1 MTFKPSFKPWAL
13 YALVAG
19 FCTPVWAQSQLTGVI
34 EQALDLDAGRQQILA
49 QSQAIR
55 ENGVAS
61 ATQSDP
67 KLKLGV
73 GGLPVDS
80 WTLDSDPM
88 TNISIGLM
96 QEFGRGSSLS
106 LQTEMANK
114 QADGNEWQIKVREL
128 TIANT
133 ISQLWSELLY
143 QQQAEA
149 ILRENSQLVKELIT
163 FTDTNYSMGRSES
176 QDVLQARIQLEK
188 IHDQLQQNQQN
199 QQRIFA
205 QLSEW
210 LGSSWLN
217 KQQTKH
223 KLERLNWS
231 KLDQTLA
238 KQSQPYGEFYE
249 LLKLHPSVQMAETN
263 IEANKVQVDIANESY
278 KPKFGVEV
286 MYGYRQAN
294 GMNGEPASDLVSAY
308 LTMDLPL
315 FTDKRQ
321 DRQYAAAQ
329 YQVGAAKSQRDVLLQ
344 QLNAK
349 ANALVVDRTNLI
361 QRLERY
367 QSRLLPQAKSRTQAV
382 ERGYQSNTAQ
392 FNDVVSAIRD
402 ELSLEL
408 ELQRLQADLNI
419 TNSNLAFIFNGFD
432 YHVEAPTLHKE
443 QE

>member
-1 MTFKPSFKPWAL
+1 MTFKPWTL
-13 YALVAG
+13 YALMAG
-19 FCTPVWAQSQLTGVI
+19 FCTPVWAQSQLTSVI
-34 EQALDLDAGRQQILA
+34 EQALTIDAGRQQILA
-49 QSQAIR
+49 QSLAIR
-55 ENGVAS
+55 ENGIAS
-61 ATQSDP
+61 ATQADP
-67 KLKLGV
+67 KIKLGV
-73 GGLPVDS
+73 GGMPVDS
-80 WTLDSDPM
+80 WSLDSDPM

-96 QEFGRGSSLS
+96 QEFGRGSSLD
-106 LQTEMANK
+106 LQAEMANK
-114 QADGNEWQIKVREL
+114 QADGNEWQIKIREL

-133 ISQLWSELLY
+133 ITQLWAELIY
-143 QQQAEA
+143 QQQAED
-149 ILRENSQLVKELIT
+149 IIKENTKLVKELIR

-176 QDVLQARIQLEK
+176 QDVLQAIVQLEK
-188 IHDQLQQNQQN
+188 LNDQLQQNQQN

-210 LGSSWLN
+210 LGSSWLS
-217 KQQTKH
+217 KQRSNH
-223 KLERLNWS
+223 KLESLNWS
-231 KLDQTLA
+231 KLEQILVL
-238 KQSQPYGEFYE
+238 QSHQAPQKTEFYD

-263 IEANKVQVDIANESY
+263 IEANKVQVDIADQSY

-349 ANALVVDRTNLI
+349 ANAIMVDRSNLE
-361 QRLERY
+361 QRLDRY

-382 ERGYQSNTAQ
+382 ERGYQSNTSQ
-392 FNDVVSAIRD
+392 FNDVVAAIRD
-402 ELSLEL
+402 ELSLKL
-408 ELQRLQADLNI
+408 ELQRLSADLNI
-419 TNSNLAFIFNGFD
+419 ANSNLAFLFNGFD
-432 YHVEAPTLHKE
+432 YQIDAPTLPTE
-443 QE
+443 QK

>member
-1 MTFKPSFKPWAL
+1 MTFKPWTL

-34 EQALDLDAGRQQILA
+34 EQALELDAGRQQILA

-55 ENGVAS
+55 ENGIAS
-61 ATQSDP
+61 ATQADP
-67 KLKLGV
+67 KIKFGV
-73 GGLPVDS
+73 GGMPIDS
-80 WTLDSDPM
+80 WTFDSDPM

-96 QEFGRGSSLS
+96 QEFGRGSSLD
-106 LQTEMANK
+106 LQAEMANK
-114 QADGNEWQIKVREL
+114 QADGNEWQIKIREL

-133 ISQLWSELLY
+133 VTQLWSELIY
-143 QQQAEA
+143 QQQAA
-149 ILRENSQLVKELIT
+149 TIIRDNQKLVKELVT
-163 FTDTNYSMGRSES
+163 FIDTNYSMGRSES
-176 QDVLQARIQLEK
+176 QDALQARVQLEK
-188 IHDQLQQNQQN
+188 LNDQLQQNQQT

-210 LGSSWLN
+210 LGANWLTKQNSSNTLA
-217 KQQTKH
+217 T
-223 KLERLNWS
+223 LNWES
-231 KLDQTLA
+231 LDQMLA
-238 KQSQPYGEFYE
+238 SKANQNTQFYD
-249 LLKLHPSVQMAETN
+249 LLMAHPSVQMAETS
-263 IEANKVQVDIANESY
+263 IAANQVQVKIANESY

-294 GMNGEPASDLVSAY
+294 GMNGQPASDLVSAY

-329 YQVGAAKSQRDVLLQ
+329 YQVGAARSQRDVLLQ

-349 ANALVVDRTNLI
+349 ANALMVDRINLT

-367 QSRLLPQAKSRTQAV
+367 QDRLLPQAKSRTQAV

-392 FNDVVSAIRD
+392 FNDVVASIRD
-402 ELSLEL
+402 ELSLKL
-408 ELQRLQADLNI
+408 ELKRLQADLNI
-419 TNSNLAFIFNGFD
+419 TNSNLAYLFNGFD
-432 YHVEAPTLHKE
+432 YQIDAPTLPAE